1 VGRRLRCRAW
11 RPSNDDT
18 RRYDNGDAGRGVA
31 GDKYANDAHRT
42 LSVLRSTYTEN
53 KRSRAKENYMTI
65 EDVIRRIGEIG
76 IVPVVRAATVEDA
89 TRAVE
94 AICAGGIPI
103 LEITMT
109 VPNATSVIR
118 HVVREHGN
126 TALIGAGTVTTGEQ
140 AEQCIRAGA
149 EFIVSPG
156 LSTHV
161 LAVAQACAK
170 LAIPGALTPTEL
182 MHAQDNGAKLIK
194 IFPCGNVGGPKYL
207 QSLKAPF
214 PNAALI
220 PTGGVN
226 ASNAADYIAAGAFA
240 LGVGGDL
247 VNAAALRAGN
257 LAKITQAARELM
269 QAVQG
274 AREPA
279 LEKTSPL

>member
-1 VGRRLRCRAW
+1 
-11 RPSNDDT
+11 
-18 RRYDNGDAGRGVA
+18 
-31 GDKYANDAHRT
+31 
-42 LSVLRSTYTEN
+42 
-53 KRSRAKENYMTI
+53 MTI

-149 EFIVSPG
+149 EFLVSPG
-156 LSTHV
+156 LSIHV

-182 MHAQDNGAKLIK
+182 MHAQDNGAKLVK

-207 QSLKAPF
+207 QSLRGPF

-226 ASNAADYIAAGAFA
+226 ASNATEYIAAGAFA

-257 LAKITQAARELM
+257 LATITQAARELV
-269 QAVQG
+269 QAVHA
-274 AREPA
+274 ARESA
-279 LEKTSPL
+279 LEKASLR

>member
-1 VGRRLRCRAW
+1 
-11 RPSNDDT
+11 
-18 RRYDNGDAGRGVA
+18 
-31 GDKYANDAHRT
+31 
-42 LSVLRSTYTEN
+42 
-53 KRSRAKENYMTI
+53 MTI

-76 IVPVVRAATVEDA
+76 IVPVVRAATAEDA

-109 VPNATSVIR
+109 IPNAISVIS
-118 HVVREHGN
+118 HVVREHGR
-126 TALIGAGTVTTGEQ
+126 TALIGAGTVTTSEQ

-149 EFIVSPG
+149 EFLVSPG

-161 LAVAQACAK
+161 LAVAHASEK

-182 MHAQDNGAKLIK
+182 MHAQDQGARLIK

-207 QSLKAPF
+207 QSLSGPF
-214 PNAALI
+214 PHAALI

-226 ASNAADYIAAGAFA
+226 VSNAANYIAAGAFA

-247 VNAAALRAGN
+247 VNVAALREGN
-257 LAKITQAARELM
+257 LSKITQAARELV
-269 QAVQG
+269 QAVRS
-274 AREPA
+274 AREV
-279 LEKTSPL
+279 